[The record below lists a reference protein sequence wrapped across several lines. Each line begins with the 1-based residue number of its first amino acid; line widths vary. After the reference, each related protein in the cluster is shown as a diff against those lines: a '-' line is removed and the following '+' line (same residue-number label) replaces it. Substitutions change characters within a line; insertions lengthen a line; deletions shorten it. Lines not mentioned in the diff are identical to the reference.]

1 MNRRTRL
8 QTQPRP
14 RQPWTLENLLSE
26 ARLGPYL
33 EATDGSLTSAL
44 RLYHWNAQISS
55 AFHEVLHYAEVGLRT
70 AMDRQLT
77 AWAIEL
83 GAQPS
88 WYCDPLVPLTP
99 QTRRKV
105 EEARG
110 NATRGGQPELHGK
123 VVAELMLGFWW
134 SLLSD
139 EYNRRLWQPCL
150 RHAFDGPVRRARLH
164 SELDD
169 LRRLRNR
176 IAHHEPVHGR
186 NLTADRRRVLD
197 VAERISP
204 RLCERIDAV
213 SRVPGLLLERPEGRF
228 DQRLTPSVRVL
239 AGPGR

>member
-1 MNRRTRL
+1 MNHRTRP
-8 QTQPRP
+8 QTQSRP

-55 AFHEVLHYAEVGLRT
+55 AFHEVLHYVEVGLRN
-70 AMDRQLT
+70 AMDTQLS
-77 AWAIEL
+77 AWATGL
-83 GAQPS
+83 GAQSS
-88 WYCDPLVPLTP
+88 WYGDPRVPLTP
-99 QTRRKV
+99 RTRRKV
-105 EEARG
+105 AEARS
-110 NATRGGQPELHGK
+110 NAGRGGFPEIHGK

-134 SLLSD
+134 SLLSE

-150 RHAFDGPVRRARLH
+150 RHAFDGPVRRTRLH

-176 IAHHEPVHGR
+176 IAHHEPIHGR
-186 NLTADRRRVLD
+186 NLAADHHRMLD

-204 RLCERIDAV
+204 RLSERIDAV
-213 SRVPGLLLERPEGRF
+213 SRVPGVLLERPERRR
-228 DQRLTPSVRVL
+228 D
-239 AGPGR
+239 

>member
-1 MNRRTRL
+1 MNHRTRP
-8 QTQPRP
+8 QTQSRP

-55 AFHEVLHYAEVGLRT
+55 AFHEVLHYVEVGLRN
-70 AMDRQLT
+70 AMDTQLS
-77 AWAIEL
+77 AWATGL
-83 GAQPS
+83 AAQSS
-88 WYCDPLVPLTP
+88 WYCDPRVPLTAR
-99 QTRRKV
+99 TRRKV
-105 EEARG
+105 AEARS
-110 NATRGGQPELHGK
+110 NAGRGGLPEIHGK

-134 SLLSD
+134 SLLSE

-150 RHAFDGPVRRARLH
+150 RHAFDGPVRRTRLH

-176 IAHHEPVHGR
+176 IAHHEPIHGR
-186 NLTADRRRVLD
+186 NLAADHHRILD

-204 RLCERIDAV
+204 RLSERIDAV
-213 SRVPGLLLERPEGRF
+213 SRVPGVLLERPERRR
-228 DQRLTPSVRVL
+228 D
-239 AGPGR
+239 